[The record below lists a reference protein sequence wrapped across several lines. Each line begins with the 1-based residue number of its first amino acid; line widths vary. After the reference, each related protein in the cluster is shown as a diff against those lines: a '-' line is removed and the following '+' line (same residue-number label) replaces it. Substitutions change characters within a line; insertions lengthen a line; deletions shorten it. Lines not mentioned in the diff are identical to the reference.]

1 MEILCE
7 NVLTFAN
14 NVLSTVICEKFEVR
28 VSILSEVF
36 L

>member
-1 MEILCE
+1 MAILCE

-14 NVLSTVICEKFEVR
+14 NVLSTVTCEKFEER
-28 VSILSEVF
+28 FSILSEGF